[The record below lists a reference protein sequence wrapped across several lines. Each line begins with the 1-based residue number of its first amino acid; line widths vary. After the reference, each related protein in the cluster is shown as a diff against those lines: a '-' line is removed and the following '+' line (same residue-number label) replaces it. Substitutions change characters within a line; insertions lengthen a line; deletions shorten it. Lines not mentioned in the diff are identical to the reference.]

1 MNVLAS
7 LRTALRALRK
17 NKLRSLLAM
26 LGIVIAVGAV
36 VATVSIGQGAQAK
49 VAAQME
55 SLGSNLLMVLPGS
68 MAMHGV
74 ATGTGATQNLTRE
87 DATAIERDLTNSVGA
102 VAPINRTGGQ
112 IVYGD
117 QNWFTQVQGTTAAYL
132 QVRGWAL
139 AQGDA
144 FGREEDAAAAKV
156 CILGKTVVDKLFVPG
171 APVIGE
177 QIRVKHVPCKVIGVL
192 ASKGQTSWGQDQD
205 DVILMPWSTVV
216 RRLIGSQ
223 ADAVGQMMISARS
236 PSLVDQAQR
245 DITALLKQRHHLTDL
260 QEPDFQIR
268 NLAEMQDAAKQSTQ
282 TIATLLA
289 SVALIS
295 LIVGGIG
302 IANVML
308 VSVTERTREIGIR
321 MAVGGRGRDILF
333 QFLTEAVV
341 LASVGGVIGLVIGVG
356 VSKWMATKFDWPTL
370 LSPPVMLGTMLLAGF
385 AGVIAGFY
393 PALRASR
400 LDPIE
405 ALRFE

>member
-1 MNVLAS
+1 MNAMAS

-17 NKLRSLLAM
+17 NKLRSFLAM
-26 LGIVIAVGAV
+26 LGIVIAVAAV
-36 VATVSIGQGAQAK
+36 MATVSIGQGAQAK
-49 VAAQME
+49 VAQQME

-68 MAMHGV
+68 IAMHGV
-74 ATGTGATQNLTRE
+74 ATGSGATQNLTRD
-87 DATAIERDLTNSVGA
+87 DATAIERELGGTVAA
-102 VAPINRTGGQ
+102 VAPINRTGAQ
-112 IVYGD
+112 VVYGD

-132 QVRGWAL
+132 QVRAWTL
-139 AQGDA
+139 AQGEA
-144 FGREEDAAAAKV
+144 FGREKDVSAANV
-156 CILGKTVVDKLFVPG
+156 CILGQTVVNKLFLPG
-171 APVIGE
+171 APVLGE
-177 QIRVKHVPCKVIGVL
+177 QIRVKHVPCKVTGIL
-192 ASKGQTSWGQDQD
+192 ASKGQSFGGMDQD

-223 ADAVGQMMISARS
+223 SDTVGQMMISARS
-236 PSLVDQAQR
+236 PSVVSDAER
-245 DITALLKQRHHLTDL
+245 EITALLRQRHHLSDL
-260 QEPDFQIR
+260 AEPDFQIR
-268 NLAEMQDAAKQSTQ
+268 NLAEMQEAAKQSTE
-282 TIATLLA
+282 TIATLLEA
-289 SVALIS
+289 VAAIS

-341 LASVGGVIGLVIGVG
+341 LAAVGGAIGLALGVI
-356 VSKWMATKFDWPTL
+356 VSKWMAAKGNWPTM
-370 LSPPVMLGTMLLAGF
+370 LSPPVMVGTMIAAGL

>member
-1 MNVLAS
+1 
-7 LRTALRALRK
+7 LRALRK

-49 VAAQME
+49 VAKQME
-55 SLGSNLLMVLPGS
+55 SLGTNLLMVLPGS
-68 MAMHGV
+68 IAMHGV
-74 ATGTGATQNLTRE
+74 STGSGATQNLTRD
-87 DATAIERDLTNSVGA
+87 DAAAIERELGSSIAA

-112 IVYGD
+112 VVYGD
-117 QNWFTQVQGTTAAYL
+117 QNWFTQVQGTTPAYL
-132 QVRGWAL
+132 TVRGWAL
-139 AQGDA
+139 AQGEA

-156 CILGKTVVDKLFVPG
+156 CLLGKTVVDKLFIPG

-192 ASKGQTSWGQDQD
+192 ASKGQTSFGQDQD
-205 DVILMPWSTVV
+205 DVIVMPWSTVV

-223 ADAVGQMMISARS
+223 SDAVGQLMISARTAQ
-236 PSLVDQAQR
+236 LVDDAQR
-245 DITALLKQRHHLTDL
+245 EVTSLLRQRHHLGEL
-260 QEPDFQIR
+260 AEPDFQIR
-268 NLAEMQDAAKQSTQ
+268 NLAEMQDAMKQSTQ

-321 MAVGGRGRDILF
+321 MAVGGRARDILF

-341 LASVGGVIGLVIGVG
+341 LASVGGGIGLLIGVG
-356 VSKWMATKFDWPTL
+356 ASKWMALRFDWPTL
-370 LSPPVMLGTMLLAGF
+370 ISPPVMLGTLLLAGF
-385 AGVIAGFY
+385 AGVVAGFY

-400 LDPIE
+400 LDPID

>member
-1 MNVLAS
+1 VNAMAS

-26 LGIVIAVGAV
+26 LGIVIAVAAV
-36 VATVSIGQGAQAK
+36 MATVSIGQGAQAK
-49 VAAQME
+49 VAQQME

-68 MAMHGV
+68 IAMHGV
-74 ATGTGATQNLTRE
+74 ATGSGATQNLTRD
-87 DATAIERDLTNSVGA
+87 DATAIERELVNSVAA
-102 VAPINRTGGQ
+102 VAPINRTGAQ

-132 QVRGWAL
+132 QVRAWPV
-139 AQGDA
+139 AQGEA
-144 FGREEDAAAAKV
+144 FGREEDASAAKV
-156 CILGKTVVDKLFVPG
+156 CVLGQTVVNKLFVPG
-171 APVIGE
+171 APVLGE
-177 QIRVKHVPCKVIGVL
+177 QIRVKHVPCKIVGILGV
-192 ASKGQTSWGQDQD
+192 KGQSFGGADQD

-216 RRLIGSQ
+216 RRLVGSQ
-223 ADAVGQMMISARS
+223 SDAVGQLMISARS
-236 PSLVDQAQR
+236 SPAVADAER
-245 DITALLKQRHHLTDL
+245 EITALLRQRHHLSE
-260 QEPDFQIR
+260 QAEPDFQIR
-268 NLAEMQDAAKQSTQ
+268 NLTEMQDAAKQSTE
-282 TIATLLA
+282 TIATLLEA
-289 SVALIS
+289 VAAIS

-341 LASVGGVIGLVIGVG
+341 LASVGGVIGLTLGIA
-356 VSKWMATKFDWPTL
+356 VSKWMAAKGDWPTL
-370 LSPPVMLGTMLLAGF
+370 LSPPVMLGTMLAAGL

>member
-1 MNVLAS
+1 MNPAAS

-26 LGIVIAVGAV
+26 LGIVIAVAAV
-36 VATVSIGQGAQAK
+36 MATVSIGQGAQAK
-49 VAAQME
+49 VVQQWE
-55 SLGSNLLMVLPGS
+55 SLGANLLVVSPGS
-68 MAMHGV
+68 LAVRGV
-74 ATGTGATQNLTRE
+74 ATGSGATQNLTRD
-87 DATAIERDLTNSVGA
+87 DATAIERELTSSVLA
-102 VAPINRTGGQ
+102 VAPVNKTPAQ

-132 QVRGWAL
+132 QIRDRPL
-139 AQGDA
+139 AEGHA
-144 FGREEDAAAAKV
+144 FGREEDASGAKV
-156 CILGKTVVDKLFVPG
+156 CILGETVVKKLFIPG
-171 APVIGE
+171 APVLGE
-177 QIRVKHVPCKVIGVL
+177 QIRVKHVPCKVIGIL
-192 ASKGQTSWGQDQD
+192 TSKGNAFGTDED
-205 DVILMPWSTVV
+205 DTVLMPWSTVV

-223 ADAVGQMMISARS
+223 SDAVAKLMISARS
-236 PSLVDQAQR
+236 SQHVADAER
-245 DITALLKQRHHLTDL
+245 EVTALLRQRHRLSD
-260 QEPDFQIR
+260 QAEPDFQIR
-268 NLAEMQDAAKQSTQ
+268 NHVEMQDAAEKNADTM
-282 TIATLLA
+282 ATLLEA
-289 SVALIS
+289 VAAIS

-321 MAVGGRGRDILF
+321 MAVGGRSRDILF

-341 LASVGGVIGLVIGVG
+341 LASAGGVIGLALGIGAAQ
-356 VSKWMATKFDWPTL
+356 WMAVKSNWPTL
-370 LSPPVMLGTMLLAGF
+370 LSPPVMLGTILAAGL

>member
-1 MNVLAS
+1 MNDCAS

-55 SLGSNLLMVLPGS
+55 SLGSNLLMIVPGS
-68 MAMHGV
+68 IASHGV
-74 ATGTGATQNLTRE
+74 ATGAGATQNLNRD
-87 DATAIERDLTNSVGA
+87 DANAIEKELTGP
-102 VAPINRTGGQ
+102 VAAIAPVNRTGGQ

-132 QVRGWAL
+132 QVRGWQL
-139 AQGDA
+139 AQGEP

-171 APVIGE
+171 APVVGE
-177 QIRVKHVPCKVIGVL
+177 QVRIKHVPCKVIGVL
-192 ASKGQTSWGQDQD
+192 ASKGQSSWGQDQD
-205 DVILMPWSTVV
+205 DVVLMPWSTVV
-216 RRLIGSQ
+216 RRLIGTQS
-223 ADAVGQMMISARS
+223 DAVGQLIVSARS
-236 PSLVDQAQR
+236 PQSVDEAER
-245 DITALLKQRHHLTDL
+245 EITALLRQRHRLSE
-260 QEPDFQIR
+260 QAEPDFQIR
-268 NLAEMQDAAKQSTQ
+268 NLAEMQDAAKQNTQ
-282 TIATLLA
+282 TIAVLLG

-295 LIVGGIG
+295 LVVGAIG

-321 MAVGGRGRDILF
+321 MAVGARGRDVLF

-341 LASVGGVIGLVIGVG
+341 LASVGGVIGLFIGIG
-356 VSKWMATKFDWPTL
+356 TSKWMALKFEWPTL

-385 AGVIAGFY
+385 AGVVAGFY

-400 LDPIE
+400 LDPID

>member
-1 MNVLAS
+1 
-7 LRTALRALRK
+7 
-17 NKLRSLLAM
+17 
-26 LGIVIAVGAV
+26 

-49 VAAQME
+49 VAKQME
-55 SLGSNLLMVLPGS
+55 SLGTNLLMVLPGS
-68 MAMHGV
+68 IAMHGV
-74 ATGTGATQNLTRE
+74 STGSGATQNLTRD
-87 DATAIERDLTNSVGA
+87 DAAAIERELGSSIAA

-112 IVYGD
+112 VVYGD
-117 QNWFTQVQGTTAAYL
+117 LNWFTQVQGTTPAYL
-132 QVRGWAL
+132 QVRGCAV
-139 AQGDA
+139 AQGEA

-156 CILGKTVVDKLFVPG
+156 CLLGKTVVDKLFIPG

-192 ASKGQTSWGQDQD
+192 TAKGQTSFGQDQD
-205 DVILMPWSTVV
+205 DVIVMPWSTVV

-223 ADAVGQMMISARS
+223 SDAVGQLMISARTAY
-236 PSLVDQAQR
+236 LVDDAQR
-245 DITALLKQRHHLTDL
+245 EVTALLRQRHHLGEMA
-260 QEPDFQIR
+260 EPDFQIR
-268 NLAEMQDAAKQSTQ
+268 NLAEMQDAMKQSTQ

-321 MAVGGRGRDILF
+321 MAVGGRARDILF

-341 LASVGGVIGLVIGVG
+341 LASVGGGIGLLIGVG
-356 VSKWMATKFDWPTL
+356 ASKWMALRFDWPTL
-370 LSPPVMLGTMLLAGF
+370 ISPPVMLGTLLLAGF
-385 AGVIAGFY
+385 AGVVAGFY

-400 LDPIE
+400 LDPID